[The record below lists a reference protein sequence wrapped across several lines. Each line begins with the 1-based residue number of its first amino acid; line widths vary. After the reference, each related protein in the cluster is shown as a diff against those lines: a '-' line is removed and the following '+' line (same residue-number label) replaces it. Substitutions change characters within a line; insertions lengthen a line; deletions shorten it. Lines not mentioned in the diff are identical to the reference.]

1 MSNVVSLDFET
12 YFSRKSKYGLKI
24 QIAEQYCRSSLF
36 DPYLLSVSNGS
47 ETWAGSPKDFNWSA
61 LEGKILVSH
70 NRYFDNTVY
79 NEMVLRGWAPR
90 INIVA
95 WHCTANLTA
104 FLCNR
109 RALAQAVEYLYKVK
123 LDKQTREDAAD
134 KQWPGDFSAA
144 EKKEMLEYARNDAH
158 WTWRLWNDYSA
169 QWPESERQ
177 LSNLTIDQGMRGVQI
192 DRALLN
198 NYIIWTH
205 EMKMA
210 TEKLL
215 PWLSDDGEEGEYW
228 NDFDAKPTSLKC
240 ISEQCRRNK
249 IPCPP
254 VKVHEG
260 EEAYTEWE
268 LRYSEANPWIPALS
282 SWRSVNKLYKSFLT
296 VKERVRDDGTMPFGL
311 KYFGAHTG
319 RWSGDAKINMQN
331 MRKVPVFCNELGLM
345 ETDQKRIDAWAL
357 GAFTAG
363 MRHAIDFRRLF
374 IPRPGKKM
382 ILSDASQIEPR
393 VLAKL
398 TGNTVLLDYV
408 KSGMSLYEAFAR
420 ANMGYTGG
428 KMDKASTEYALV
440 KAQVLALGYGA
451 GWEKFITMA
460 PDYVPGLDL
469 TVDDPEWIEVP
480 DPVTGEMK
488 RVSGYGQK
496 SKKIVAT
503 FREQNKLTVGMWK
516 SLDEAFKRSIAGNFV
531 MTLPSGRQMKYEGVK
546 CEMRIVADPE
556 TGKPKRKTVFTADVG
571 GRRVESYGGK
581 LTENLVQATA
591 RDVFAFHLLKLD
603 STPGVKVLFSSH
615 DEAIC
620 EVDDNITPKQI
631 EEIMSECPE
640 WLAGCPIAA
649 EAKEVPCYQK

>member
-1 MSNVVSLDFET
+1 MKIIAFDTET
-12 YFSRKSKYGLKI
+12 HYDKGYSVATMIPESY
-24 QIAEQYCRSSLF
+24 AAHPLF
-36 DPYLLSVSNGS
+36 DCYCVSVSDGVN
-47 ETWAGSPKDFNWSA
+47 TWSGHPRDFNWGA
-61 LEGKILVSH
+61 LEGALLVSH
-70 NRYFDNTVY
+70 NKRFDQVMY
-79 NEMVLRGWAPR
+79 EEMVRRGQAPR
-90 INIVA
+90 INFA
-95 WHCTANLTA
+95 GWECSANLTA
-104 FLCNR
+104 YICNR
-109 RALAQAVEYLYKVK
+109 RALSQAVEHLYQVRLNKA
-123 LDKQTREDAAD
+123 TRSDA
-134 KQWPGDFSAA
+134 KGKHWPKDFSAEEQKA
-144 EKKEMLEYARNDAH
+144 MLEYARQDAH
-158 WTWRLWNDYSA
+158 WTWKLWNDFSDR
-169 QWPESERQ
+169 WPLDERK
-177 LSNLTIDQGMRGVQI
+177 LSNLTIAQGMRGIQI
-192 DRALLN
+192 DRALLD
-198 NYIIWTH
+198 NYILWTH
-205 EMKMA
+205 DMKTA
-210 TEKLL
+210 TEELL
-215 PWLSDDGEEGEYW
+215 PWMLDEGHPDDAIW
-228 NDFDAKPTSLKC
+228 NDFEASPTSIKC
-240 ISEQCRRNK
+240 IAENCRRNG

-254 VKVHEG
+254 VKAHEG
-260 EEAYTEWE
+260 EDAYQEWE
-268 LRYSEANPWIPALS
+268 STYAKTNPWIPALS
-282 SWRSVNKLYKSFLT
+282 SWRSINKLYKSFLT
-296 VKERVRDDGTMPFGL
+296 VKERVRDDGTMPFSL
-311 KYFGAHTG
+311 KYQGAHTG

-331 MRKVPVFCNELGLM
+331 IRKVPVFCNELGLM
-345 ETDQKRIDAWAL
+345 ETNQKQIDAWVR
-357 GAFTAG
+357 GEGTEKI
-363 MRHAIDFRRLF
+363 RHTIDFRKLL

-382 ILSDASQIEPR
+382 ILSDLSQVEPR